1 MGQIKKNTVSTIS
14 YRFSNGLMTVISNSR
29 ILTDPVGRSNEIDFC
44 VCVKTVLM
52 RKVSPMQT
60 YHTKRIYLNGEVRD
74 ERVKDHSPELHLTH
88 ADAMEGCGTEN

>member
-1 MGQIKKNTVSTIS
+1 
-14 YRFSNGLMTVISNSR
+14 
-29 ILTDPVGRSNEIDFC
+29 
-44 VCVKTVLM
+44 M